1 MVAMVT
7 LGEKMT
13 LILKAA
19 YFFLESCGCEH
30 VPILSSRRHLEQ
42 TYLLSRLYFLPS
54 TAI

>member
-19 YFFLESCGCEH
+19 YFFLESCGNND
-30 VPILSSRRHLEQ
+30 SSESACSPRASSLNNG
-42 TYLLSRLYFLPS
+42 
-54 TAI
+54 